1 MEHERNAGANAGNS
15 AVRSLRTRRDIENF
29 FEQLGERSVRMALQS
44 RMRFPMPFGEY
55 HAAMWLA
62 GRERQR
68 RERARHRDTLQFTR
82 TLDSV
87 DASAEILERGARFA
101 AGAALVFLVALA
113 YEGLKS

>member
-1 MEHERNAGANAGNS
+1 MEHEGNGGNAGKS

-62 GRERQR
+62 GRDRQR
-68 RERARHRDTLQFTR
+68 RELARHREAMQFTR
-82 TLDSV
+82 ALDSV
-87 DASAEILERGARFA
+87 TASAEILERGARFA
-101 AGAALVFLVALA
+101 AGAALVCLVALA
-113 YEGLKS
+113 FNGLKS